1 MNNINDFEIKDK
13 TLIKYK
19 GHDKNV
25 IIPEGV
31 TSIGTFFGDGA
42 FEGCNSLSAIDL
54 GENLEYIGRSN
65 FYYCKRLSTINIHS
79 LNPPSCESDFSSQ
92 I

>member
-25 IIPEGV
+25 IIPICITVVLFVLLISYKEKTDSEFKKMASKV
-31 TSIGTFFGDGA
+31 DVSEEFDEKKSTAKDKKTGDK
-42 FEGCNSLSAIDL
+42 D
-54 GENLEYIGRSN
+54 
-65 FYYCKRLSTINIHS
+65 
-79 LNPPSCESDFSSQ
+79 DW
-92 I
+92 